1 MELDEAIK
9 SIQETINFVEDNMPP
24 ELPSGVDPVFE
35 RRYVPIHVHPG
46 DLEALRALV
55 AAAEAG
61 RWRPIETAPKG
72 EEVLIAYWRWRN
84 SMSPGSVVVQSAMQ
98 TEYHGPGI
106 WSWVVS
112 DNKHGPFPIRGWSNG
127 DMIGW
132 RPIVASL
139 LSETAPPQRAPHPS
153 RLAAPEPR

>member
-1 MELDEAIK
+1 MVGIDEAITRLNEA
-9 SIQETINFVEDNMPP
+9 IACECD
-24 ELPSGVDPVFE
+24 GE
-35 RRYVPIHVHPG
+35 RSRQFID
-46 DLEALRALV
+46 DLKLVV

-84 SMSPGSVVVQSAMQ
+84 STSPGSVVVQSAMQ

-132 RPIVASL
+132 RPIVEPL
-139 LSETAPPQRAPHPS
+139 LSETAPPQRAPRP
-153 RLAAPEPR
+153 RDQMDALRPLPPAPEA